1 MDIKRVVLT
10 ATLALMAGNG
20 LAEGVSATVR
30 KDTELFPATVHQQ
43 RLLERGPAKIG
54 EFARFEATVE
64 TPSKNTYGEWPASL
78 NQLQVLGKTEEKTR
92 P

>member
-20 LAEGVSATVR
+20 LAADVSAMDR
-30 KDTELFPATVHQQ
+30 KDTERFPATVHQQ
-43 RLLERGPAKIG
+43 RLLGRWLAKIG

-64 TPSKNTYGEWPASL
+64 TPSKNRYQEWPASL
-78 NQLQVLGKTEEKTR
+78 NQLQVLGRTEKKTR